1 MTFYRPIT
9 FNEVLSLQLL
19 VHVNCRTLLSNPHTL
34 RTSIDITLSQKPFYL
49 QMGRLQE
56 DLEDEKRRMREE
68 NEEEIA
74 RMRKEILERE
84 DELRALVAD
93 VNSLNLKYLNDFAV
107 RAELLFQCSLL

>member
-1 MTFYRPIT
+1 
-9 FNEVLSLQLL
+9 
-19 VHVNCRTLLSNPHTL
+19 
-34 RTSIDITLSQKPFYL
+34 
-49 QMGRLQE
+49 
-56 DLEDEKRRMREE
+56 MREE

>member
-1 MTFYRPIT
+1 
-9 FNEVLSLQLL
+9 
-19 VHVNCRTLLSNPHTL
+19 
-34 RTSIDITLSQKPFYL
+34 
-49 QMGRLQE
+49 MGRLQE